1 MLPTL
6 GCAIAY
12 HNKSL
17 SLRWKKQNEHAHIHD
32 RPGSPR
38 VRACWQRSD
47 HIGVVEDRRAPHLQN
62 PAMHDDKGQPVRRWF
77 VSNLNGPDN
86 ETDFAYIGL
95 LDQRS
100 GDIEF
105 RMTAKSRASEDA
117 PSVRGFRYMWTHLYA
132 DNMPPNMVIRH
143 EGKCGRCGR
152 TLTVPESID
161 RGIGPECWGKMAA

>member
-1 MLPTL
+1 MNTHTFTTAQEAREFALAGNALITL
-6 GCAIAY
+6 E
-12 HNKSL
+12 SL
-17 SLRWKKQNEHAHIHD
+17 KTGAHLTYKI
-32 RPGSPR
+32 RQ
-38 VRACWQRSD
+38 C
-47 HIGVVEDRRAPHLQN
+47 N
-62 PAMHDDKGQPVRRWF
+62 DDKGQPVRRWF

-117 PSVRGFRYMWTHLYA
+117 PSVRGFRYMWAHLYA
-132 DNMPPNMVIRH
+132 DNMPPSMVIRH